1 METDYLCKCNNCE
14 TVMIDE
20 NPQTNAEKHPLT
32 GKEVEMEYF
41 YEKGDRCWGCPV
53 CKTDA
58 YLKDL

>member
-32 GKEVEMEYF
+32 GKEVEMEF
-41 YEKGDRCWGCPV
+41 NIFNKEDPLAIPKQKQDFM
-53 CKTDA
+53 
-58 YLKDL
+58 